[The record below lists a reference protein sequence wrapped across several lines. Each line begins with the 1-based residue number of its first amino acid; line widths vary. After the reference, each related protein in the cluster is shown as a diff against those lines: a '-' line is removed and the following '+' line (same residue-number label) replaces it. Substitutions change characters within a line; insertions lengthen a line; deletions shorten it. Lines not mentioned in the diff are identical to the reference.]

1 MFEPG
6 AIVGGRY
13 RLDAVIGRG
22 GMASVY
28 RAWDVRLARPVAVT
42 LLRPEILADA
52 DLALRFRREAHA
64 ATVLRHPNVVACLD
78 TGTEGESP
86 YLVMELVEGEDLAAR
101 LKRESPLPAH
111 GAVRIAADVA
121 RGLAIA
127 HARGIVHRDV
137 KPGNILLAADGRAMV
152 TDFGVARLAAEA
164 EATIPGTTLGSVHY
178 FSPEQARGAT
188 TTAASDV
195 YSLGLV
201 LFEMLTGTRPFGGD
215 SPASIALARVDAP
228 APSARAVDPTL
239 SLALEQVLQLALDQ
253 DPARRY
259 PSGGALA
266 DALDRLVAP
275 EIPAAGPADPTS
287 RVSLSV
293 PRDVRPTGGRVAAPL
308 VGVVAAVLVVVGIF
322 GGLAMLGA
330 AGRGVAALDVTAT
343 PRGGTT
349 APPAAPTPQ
358 PVATPQPATPPPA
371 TPAPATPR
379 PAQDGPAD
387 LCDPGADEA
396 CPLDPGTY
404 RPSRFEPS
412 FSIELDDGWRAF
424 RHTAELVVFERS
436 AGYLT
441 LASGVS
447 IVYDGEDEIAVEST
461 QRGLI
466 DAFRDNGAIE
476 VLAQRRVRVAGE
488 RAIQLDLVPSGD
500 ERTALFAAGDDRYFA
515 ETTTVTRV
523 LAFEVDGTAVLLLL
537 EGAGDVDLDGLLE
550 IAAPALESLAFG

>member
-28 RAWDVRLARPVAVT
+28 RAWDMRLARAVAVK

-101 LKRESPLPAH
+101 LKRESPLPARQ
-111 GAVRIAADVA
+111 AVAIAADVA

-137 KPGNILLAADGRAMV
+137 KPGNILLAVDGRAMV

-215 SPASIALARVDAP
+215 SPAAIALARVDAP

-239 SLALEQVLQLALDQ
+239 PPALEQVLHRALDQ

-259 PSGGALA
+259 PNGGALA
-266 DALDRLVAP
+266 TALDVLLAP
-275 EIPAAGPADPTS
+275 AIPAAGPGDPTS
-287 RVSLSV
+287 RVPV
-293 PRDVRPTGGRVAAPL
+293 PVREVERPARSPVAAPL

-330 AGRGVAALDVTAT
+330 AGRGVAALDTTAT

-349 APPAAPTPQ
+349 APTAQ
-358 PVATPQPATPPPA
+358 PVATPDPATPQPA

-379 PAQDGPAD
+379 PAPDGPAD
-387 LCDPGADEA
+387 LCEPGDDAA

-404 RPSRFEPS
+404 RPSRFVPS

-436 AGYLT
+436 TGYLT
-441 LASGVS
+441 LASRVS
-447 IVYDGEDEIAVEST
+447 VVYEGQDEFAVEST

-476 VLAQRRVRVAGE
+476 VLDQRRVRVAGE

-500 ERTALFAAGDDRYFA
+500 ERTPLFAAGDDRYFA
-515 ETTTVTRV
+515 ETTTVTRL
-523 LAFEVDGTAVLLLL
+523 LAFEVDGVAVLLLL
-537 EGAGDVDLDGLLE
+537 EGAGEVDLRGLLE
-550 IAAPALESLAFG
+550 FAAPALESLAFG